1 MRKIIIF
8 GVNTRYIKSL
18 PLCTLFSGLWWCDDV
33 GRLEDIAAIQAPF
46 LSLYFFYCI
55 RSSGVVMAEDRAA
68 DGPAHVP
75 PPLPNGGSQPARKRR
90 SDGDAPTFVK
100 HPKIG
105 NEGYGLSQFRDRD
118 FPANGA
124 MDLRTHTGMGP
135 GWHFV
140 KDRVDQL
147 VVVAAAPAAE
157 TSLPPPLLRSASRSG
172 RRRRRRPGRRP
183 GRRSWLMSWPAR
195 RSSVR
200 RQPLPTAAAVAAP
213 TAAA

>member
-1 MRKIIIF
+1 MVR
-8 GVNTRYIKSL
+8 
-18 PLCTLFSGLWWCDDV
+18 CQCD

-90 SDGDAPTFVK
+90 SDSDAPTLVK

-157 TSLPPPLLRSASRSG
+157 TSASASAAAVPAKG
-172 RRRRRRPGRRP
+172 QPERRRRRRP

>member
-8 GVNTRYIKSL
+8 GANTRYIKSL
-18 PLCTLFSGLWWCDDV
+18 PLCTLFSGLWWCDASLTTLAASRILQPSK
-33 GRLEDIAAIQAPF
+33 RL
-46 LSLYFFYCI
+46 LSLYFFCCM
-55 RSSGVVMAEDRAA
+55 RSSGVVMAEDRAV
-68 DGPAHVP
+68 DRPAHVP

-90 SDGDAPTFVK
+90 SDSDAPTFVK
-100 HPKIG
+100 HPKMG

-147 VVVAAAPAAE
+147 VVVGRGNVCFRLRYCGRPAGAGGGGGGGQGGGQGGG
-157 TSLPPPLLRSASRSG
+157 AG
-172 RRRRRRPGRRP
+172 
-183 GRRSWLMSWPAR
+183 
-195 RSSVR
+195 
-200 RQPLPTAAAVAAP
+200 
-213 TAAA
+213 

>member
-8 GVNTRYIKSL
+8 GANTRYIKSL
-18 PLCTLFSGLWWCDDV
+18 PLCTLFSGLWWCD
-33 GRLEDIAAIQAPF
+33 GATTLAAANF
-46 LSLYFFYCI
+46 WSWYFFCCI
-55 RSSGVVMAEDRAA
+55 RSSGVVMEEA
-68 DGPAHVP
+68 DGPADGPADVP

-90 SDGDAPTFVK
+90 SDSDAPTFVK

-147 VVVAAAPAAE
+147 VVVGRGNVCFRLRCCGRPAGAGGGGVCGQGGGQGGG
-157 TSLPPPLLRSASRSG
+157 AG
-172 RRRRRRPGRRP
+172 R
-183 GRRSWLMSWPAR
+183 
-195 RSSVR
+195 
-200 RQPLPTAAAVAAP
+200 
-213 TAAA
+213 